1 MGKTTLKMNCELL
14 LERLEAR
21 ILLSA
26 DGLLFGKF
34 QPTFDSHVLSETDQH
49 AHLRAT
55 ESLIVEPTSVPS
67 QNLKDHLQTVPQV
80 KTLLHQEQR
89 IEMASRGA
97 IERALPIVLG
107 QRDSLDRSV
116 ELVNS
121 VDDNLGHQDRTSVST
136 LENLQNTI
144 DDIAD
149 DLTKTLRRQYQG
161 EVLSNMETDL
171 PPSGDRVQD
180 VTTFK
185 ISLRNNVK
193 NQRVEKFEI
202 KNDILSVA
210 SIASF
215 QQPVDKVQKLTRLV
229 TQRVKPLRPDESRI
243 ENLDVDEVY
252 KERETTDG
260 TTQDH
265 AIKDKL
271 NIKRIS
277 QQELRLTKFK
287 QGENKTV
294 TETKRLKE
302 VNKENLDRIQ
312 PHELSEQEWNEKYSA
327 EASFTLAVSVDERTE
342 SPQTVQLTSSKVSPA
357 SRHQASASV
366 DHVLDETVPV
376 VRSASTVSQANAST
390 LFEYHDRALS
400 SLVREMS
407 TFRTSSGVNQSPG
420 PVSETM
426 PLVQGALF
434 AVSLGHPLTR
444 LGTMADDV
452 TSEGNYDRSSA
463 VARTVSSRSRHRRSR
478 LYEKYLKH
486 RSLEDEQLWG
496 DELVLN
502 GNRGRQFPTSVLS
515 EMTSNGQIGERSDQ
529 ENHGSPVSD
538 MRSVLGRGI
547 VSWVESVPSND
558 LKTDVSPQSQGN
570 DQVQASA
577 IGLSAASDKVGW
589 AAAGTAVVV
598 MAKKI
603 LVSRFSRQK
612 HVPPGIVTY
621 DGPTL
626 GVEDLS

>member
-1 MGKTTLKMNCELL
+1 MGKPALKMNCELL

-34 QPTFDSHVLSETDQH
+34 QPTFDSHVLSATDQH
-49 AHLRAT
+49 ARLRAT
-55 ESLIVEPTSVPS
+55 ESLIVESTSVPS
-67 QNLKDHLQTVPQV
+67 QNLKHHLQTVPQV
-80 KTLLHQEQR
+80 KTRLHQEQR

-107 QRDSLDRSV
+107 QRDGLGKSV

-121 VDDNLGHQDRTSVST
+121 VDDNLGHQDRTSAST

-149 DLTKTLRRQYQG
+149 DLTKTLRRQYQR
-161 EVLSNMETDL
+161 EVLSNMATDFPL
-171 PPSGDRVQD
+171 SGDRAQD

-185 ISLRNNVK
+185 IPLRNNVE
-193 NQRVEKFEI
+193 NQRVDKLEI
-202 KNDILSVA
+202 KNDILSVT
-210 SIASF
+210 SIVSF
-215 QQPVDKVQKLTRLV
+215 QQPVDKVQKLARLA
-229 TQRVKPLRPDESRI
+229 TQRVKPLRSDESKI

-252 KERETTDG
+252 KERETIDG
-260 TTQDH
+260 KTQDRE
-265 AIKDKL
+265 IEDKL
-271 NIKRIS
+271 NVKRIS

-294 TETKRLKE
+294 TVTETKHSKD

-312 PHELSEQEWNEKYSA
+312 LRELSEQEWNEKYPA

-342 SPQTVQLTSSKVSPA
+342 SPQAVQSTSSQVSLA
-357 SRHQASASV
+357 SRHQASA
-366 DHVLDETVPV
+366 T
-376 VRSASTVSQANAST
+376 ASQANAST
-390 LFEYHDRALS
+390 WFEHHGRALS
-400 SLVREMS
+400 SLVHEMS

-444 LGTMADDV
+444 LGTTADDV
-452 TSEGNYDRSSA
+452 IGEGNYDRSSA

-478 LYEKYLKH
+478 VYEKCLKH
-486 RSLEDEQLWG
+486 RSLEDEQLWE

-502 GNRGRQFPTSVLS
+502 GNRGRQFPTGVLS
-515 EMTSNGQIGERSDQ
+515 EMSSNGQIGERSDQ
-529 ENHGSPVSD
+529 ENHGSPVSE

-558 LKTDVSPQSQGN
+558 LKTDVSPQSQGT

>member
-26 DGLLFGKF
+26 DGLLLGKF
-34 QPTFDSHVLSETDQH
+34 QPTFDSHMLSATDQH

-55 ESLIVEPTSVPS
+55 ESLIVESTSVPS

-80 KTLLHQEQR
+80 KTLLHKEQR

-107 QRDSLDRSV
+107 QRDSLGRSV
-116 ELVNS
+116 ELVNP
-121 VDDNLGHQDRTSVST
+121 VDDNLGHQDRTSAST

-149 DLTKTLRRQYQG
+149 DLTKTLRRQYQR

-171 PPSGDRVQD
+171 PLSGDRVQD

-185 ISLRNNVK
+185 IPLRNNVK
-193 NQRVEKFEI
+193 NQRVDKFEI
-202 KNDILSVA
+202 KNDIL

-215 QQPVDKVQKLTRLV
+215 QQPVDKVQKLARLV
-229 TQRVKPLRPDESRI
+229 TQRVKPLRSDESKI

-287 QGENKTV
+287 QGENKKV

-312 PHELSEQEWNEKYSA
+312 LHELSEQEWNEKYSA

-342 SPQTVQLTSSKVSPA
+342 SSEAVQSTSSKVSPA
-357 SRHQASASV
+357 IRHLASASV
-366 DHVLDETVPV
+366 DHVSDETVPV

-400 SLVREMS
+400 SLVREMT

-502 GNRGRQFPTSVLS
+502 GNRGKQFPTSVLS

-529 ENHGSPVSD
+529 ENHGSSVSD

-577 IGLSAASDKVGW
+577 ISLSAASDKVGW

-612 HVPPGIVTY
+612 HVLPGIVTY